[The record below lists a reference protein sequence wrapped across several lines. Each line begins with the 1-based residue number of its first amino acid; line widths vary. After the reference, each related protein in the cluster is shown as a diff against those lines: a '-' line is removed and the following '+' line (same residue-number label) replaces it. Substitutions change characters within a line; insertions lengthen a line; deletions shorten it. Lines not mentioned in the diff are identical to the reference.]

1 MQIYRDVKYNGG
13 YDGPNTTVYSTLVL
27 FEQSTCIGWIHVCYI
42 WLLTKKQMYWFLV
55 HIERTCETVT
65 VKNRQIGSWVWNF

>member
-1 MQIYRDVKYNGG
+1 MHRYHIIQQNIIITCKYPLLDFWTSRMQIYRDVKYNGG

-42 WLLTKKQMYWFLV
+42 WLLTKK
-55 HIERTCETVT
+55 
-65 VKNRQIGSWVWNF
+65 